1 MDQGYERRT
10 SDQRG
15 DGLQLERRDG
25 NLRGRVAVVCHRTN
39 QGSGLLREEP
49 RGGDGDVYARDS
61 ARRGAQFA
69 ERGGFDIRGRRYLW
83 REKGG
88 VSRQGAVEDRAENVS
103 RGSDLAAV
111 RLHQHAA
118 RA

>member
-1 MDQGYERRT
+1 MDQGCKRRT

-39 QGSGLLREEP
+39 QGAGLLREVP

-61 ARRGAQFA
+61 ARRGAQFP
-69 ERGGFDIRGRRYLW
+69 ERGAFDIRGRRYLR
-83 REKGG
+83 REKGRLSTQ
-88 VSRQGAVEDRAENVS
+88 VAVEDRAEKDS
-103 RGSDLAAV
+103 KGG
-111 RLHQHAA
+111 
-118 RA
+118 